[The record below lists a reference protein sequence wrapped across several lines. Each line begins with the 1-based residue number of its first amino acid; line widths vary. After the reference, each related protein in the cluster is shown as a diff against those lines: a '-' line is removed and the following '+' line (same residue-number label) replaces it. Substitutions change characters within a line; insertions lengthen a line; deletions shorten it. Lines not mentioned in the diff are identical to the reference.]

1 MQTVIMLLI
10 AFGMVALSALPV
22 SNADAKRR
30 PIMLDRSGGFSIG
43 GKVIENPEA
52 PNETLSCDHA
62 YVEYFIPWRPRR
74 TSLVM
79 WHSSST
85 QTFQNRW
92 DGGEGYKDMFLRRD
106 YPVYLWEGPRVGRA
120 DWGCEPYTVSLDSSR
135 FRLPPSRAAF
145 RRGTRWH

>member
-1 MQTVIMLLI
+1 MAFTTAIMLFLVLPTLL
-10 AFGMVALSALPV
+10 APVAA
-22 SNADAKRR
+22 ARARR

-43 GKVIENPEA
+43 GKVIVNPEA
-52 PNETLSCDHA
+52 SNQTLSCDHG
-62 YVEYFIPWRPRR
+62 YVEYFLPWKPRS

-120 DWGCEPYTVSLDSSR
+120 NWACEPYNVRIPGFS
-135 FRLPPSRAAF
+135 
-145 RRGTRWH
+145 